1 MEEILNSFKEQFQDE
16 ELSIDDRIN
25 IIKQNEMEIE
35 SLIENTLSIE
45 KLFSENSVRL
55 NDSLFQ
61 DIELFTDHLNN
72 EDHSLFNKLDN
83 TITYFGKIFLKNKLK
98 SPTYNLDELNIQKN
112 NINKFL
118 PNTNEYLKVF
128 STLYLDDNHDVFV
141 QLLSVDLCDR
151 SIVVY

>member
-35 SLIENTLSIE
+35 TLIENTLSIE

-72 EDHSLFNKLDN
+72 EEHSLFNKLDN

-98 SPTYNLDELNIQKN
+98 SPTYNLEQLNI
-112 NINKFL
+112 L
-118 PNTNEYLKVF
+118 
-128 STLYLDDNHDVFV
+128 
-141 QLLSVDLCDR
+141 
-151 SIVVY
+151 

>member
-1 MEEILNSFKEQFQDE
+1 MEDILNSFKEQFQDE

-35 SLIENTLSIE
+35 TLIENTLSIE

-72 EDHSLFNKLDN
+72 EEHSLFNKLDN
-83 TITYFGKIFLKNKLK
+83 TITYF
-98 SPTYNLDELNIQKN
+98 
-112 NINKFL
+112 
-118 PNTNEYLKVF
+118 V
-128 STLYLDDNHDVFV
+128 
-141 QLLSVDLCDR
+141 
-151 SIVVY
+151 